1 MSNPIE
7 DIIKNESVSDVL
19 RYFGPGRDI
28 SKIDRM
34 YVSYKFEVISEGVL
48 LSEYKKLFDN
58 GELKYDSNKNVIK
71 GPNWKEPAFVT
82 QKIRHLKCAYEASK
96 SYGFD

>member
-1 MSNPIE
+1 
-7 DIIKNESVSDVL
+7 
-19 RYFGPGRDI
+19 
-28 SKIDRM
+28 M

-82 QKIRHLKCAYEASK
+82 QKK
-96 SYGFD
+96 YGI

>member
-7 DIIKNESVSDVL
+7 EIIKNESVSDVL
-19 RYFGPGRDI
+19 RYFGPGRHI

-48 LSEYKKLFDN
+48 LSEYKKLFDSE
-58 GELKYDSNKNVIK
+58 ELKYDANKNVIK
-71 GPNWKEPAFVT
+71 GPNWKEPIFVT
-82 QKIRHLKCAYEASK
+82 QKKYDI
-96 SYGFD
+96 